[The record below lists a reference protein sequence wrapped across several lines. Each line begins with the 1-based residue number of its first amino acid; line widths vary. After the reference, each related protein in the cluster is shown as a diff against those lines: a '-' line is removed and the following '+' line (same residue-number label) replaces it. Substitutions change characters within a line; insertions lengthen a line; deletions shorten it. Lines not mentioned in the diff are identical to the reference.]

1 MKDELAQMIKEI
13 SSYSDLVLVSVYRGL
28 PKTYENMGV
37 SGEDAD
43 EVLAAIRKE
52 VNKRNLYI
60 DE

>member
-1 MKDELAQMIKEI
+1 MKDELTQMIEEI

-28 PKTYENMGV
+28 PKTYAKMGV

-43 EVLAAIRKE
+43 KVLAAIRAE
-52 VNKRNLYI
+52 VKRRNLYI

>member
-1 MKDELAQMIKEI
+1 MKDELAQMIEEI

-28 PKTYENMGV
+28 PKTYANMGV

-43 EVLAAIRKE
+43 EVLAAIRDE
-52 VNKRNLYI
+52 VKRRNLYI